1 MQTLIIE
8 YVLDGSRPGYQF
20 TTPTNGIGETALK
33 TIWRHAMPRGQGWGQ
48 FVGARSFKCFPLD
61 GGRQIA
67 FSEVTVTDQTDESGR
82 RGIRRAEI
90 TLLDAEACPDAL
102 TLRLVMLPEAVR
114 DAANGLLTFWRWKRI
129 LDRAVPKMRH
139 KNGQIVLAYPY
150 TGPEDWRIV
159 EAAALTIVT
168 SRRLRAL
175 KGGPCACPI
184 TTLALDHHDES
195 ALVAIPLALARG
207 IKEAHVIDLSG

>member
-1 MQTLIIE
+1 MQTLTIE

-20 TTPTNGIGETALK
+20 TTPTNGIGEAALK

-48 FVGARSFKCFPLD
+48 FVGARSLKCFPLD
-61 GGRQIA
+61 GERQVA

-90 TLLDAEACPDAL
+90 MLLDAETCPDAL
-102 TLRLVMLPEAVR
+102 TLRLVMLPETVR
-114 DAANGLLTFWRWKRI
+114 DAANRLLTFWRWKRI
-129 LDRAVPKMRH
+129 LDRAVPKMRR

-150 TGPEDWRIV
+150 TDPEAWRVV
-159 EAAALTIVT
+159 EAAMLTIAT

-175 KGGPCACPI
+175 KGGPCACSL
-184 TTLALDHHDES
+184 TTLALDHRDES
-195 ALVAIPLALARG
+195 ALTAIPLALARS
-207 IKEAHVIDLSG
+207 IKDVHVIDLSG